1 MKLTY
6 IYHSGFLIEFDDKN
20 IIFDYYKGE
29 IPNIDSEKKLYVV
42 STHSHRDHFN
52 ENIFE
57 LFKDFKDVKYLLSD
71 DIDIEER
78 EDIYFLEGR
87 KKYRIDDLE
96 IETFEST
103 DLGIAILITTEG
115 KTIYHGGDLNWWTW
129 HGYETQEEYDSMTE
143 RFFNEMK
150 LLKDRKI
157 DLAMVV
163 LDPRQGDRYDWGLK
177 YFIENTSTK
186 YIAPMHLWEKYEF
199 IDKFKVDNEKL
210 LEDIEIIDT
219 HKTTANHFE
228 I

>member
-6 IYHSGFLIEFDDKN
+6 IYHSGFLIEFEDKN
-20 IIFDYYKGE
+20 IIFDYYKGD
-29 IPNIDSEKKLYVV
+29 ISNIDSEKKLYVV

-52 ENIFE
+52 ENIFDI
-57 LFKDFKDVKYLLSD
+57 FKGFKDVKYLLSD
-71 DIDIEER
+71 DIEIEER
-78 EDIYFLEGR
+78 EDIHFLECR
-87 KKYRIDDLE
+87 KKYYIDDLE

-103 DLGIAILITTEG
+103 DLGIAVLITTEG
-115 KTIYHGGDLNWWTW
+115 KTIYHSGDLNWWTW
-129 HGYETQEEYDSMTE
+129 HGYETQDEYDSMTE
-143 RFFNEMK
+143 RFLNEMK
-150 LLKDRKI
+150 LLKGRKI

-199 IDKFKVDNEKL
+199 IDKFKADNKEL
-210 LEDIEIIDT
+210 IEDIEIIDT
-219 HKTTANHFE
+219 HKTTANHYE

>member
-1 MKLTY
+1 MKLKY
-6 IYHSGFLIEFDDKN
+6 IYHSGFLIEFDEKN
-20 IIFDYYKGE
+20 IIFDYYKGD
-29 IPNIDSEKKLYVV
+29 IPYIDSEKKLYVV

-57 LFKDFKDVKYLLSD
+57 MFKDFKNAKYLLSD
-71 DIDIEER
+71 DIEIEER
-78 EDIYFLEGR
+78 EAICFLEGR
-87 KKYRIDDLE
+87 KKYCIDDLE

-150 LLKDRKI
+150 LLKNREI
-157 DLAMVV
+157 DLAMVA

-177 YFIENTSTK
+177 YFIESTKTK
-186 YIAPMHLWEKYEF
+186 YIAPMHLWDKYEF
-199 IDKFKVDNEKL
+199 IDKFKEDNKEL

-219 HKTTANHFE
+219 HKTAANHFE

>member
-219 HKTTANHFE
+219 HKTTANYYE

>member
-6 IYHSGFLIEFDDKN
+6 IYHSGFLIEFEDKN
-20 IIFDYYKGE
+20 IIFDYYKGD

-52 ENIFE
+52 ENIFDI
-57 LFKDFKDVKYLLSD
+57 FKGFKDVKYLLSD
-71 DIDIEER
+71 DIEIEER
-78 EDIYFLEGR
+78 EDIHFLECR
-87 KKYRIDDLE
+87 KKYYIDDLE

-103 DLGIAILITTEG
+103 DLGIAVLITTEG
-115 KTIYHGGDLNWWTW
+115 KTIYHSGDLNWWTW
-129 HGYETQEEYDSMTE
+129 HGYETQDEYDSMTE
-143 RFFNEMK
+143 RFLNEMK
-150 LLKDRKI
+150 LLKGRKI

-177 YFIENTSTK
+177 YFIENTCTK

-199 IDKFKVDNEKL
+199 IDKFKADNKEL
-210 LEDIEIIDT
+210 IEDIEIIDT
-219 HKTTANHFE
+219 HKTTANYYE

>member
-87 KKYRIDDLE
+87 KKYCIDDLE

-210 LEDIEIIDT
+210 LEEIEIIDT